1 MEFFRYHG
9 EDVST
14 LLDSMPAQERDDL
27 PYGIIK
33 LDRDGTILAYNMTE
47 SEITGRDHHEVLG
60 KNFFSD
66 VAPCTKTP
74 AFFGKF
80 VEGFE
85 KKFLNTVFDYLFD
98 YNMAP
103 VRVKVHMV
111 YAKSGD
117 ECYVWVIVKRV
128 SLDQAATVSG

>member
-1 MEFFRYHG
+1 M
-9 EDVST
+9 ST
-14 LLDSMPAQERDDL
+14 LLDSMPAEECDNL

-33 LDRDGTILAYNMTE
+33 LDKNGTILTYNMTE
-47 SEITGRDHHEVLG
+47 SAITGRNHEDVLG

-74 AFFGKF
+74 EFFGKF
-80 VEGFE
+80 LEGLD

-111 YAKSGD
+111 YAKSGNK
-117 ECYVWVIVKRV
+117 CHVWVIVKRV
-128 SLDQAATVSG
+128 LISQAATSSG

>member
-1 MEFFRYHG
+1 MEFFRYQG

-14 LLDSMPAQERDDL
+14 LLDSMPAVERDNL

-33 LDRDGTILAYNMTE
+33 LDKNGTIITYNMTE
-47 SEITGRDHHEVLG
+47 STITGRNPNDVLG
-60 KNFFSD
+60 KNFFTD

-80 VEGFE
+80 QEGFE
-85 KKFLNTVFDYLFD
+85 KQFLNTVFDYLFD

-111 YAKSGD
+111 YAKSGNED
-117 ECYVWVIVKRV
+117 YVWVIVKRV
-128 SLDQAATVSG
+128 LSRDSTV